1 MELSNVTRETE
12 FVILG
17 LSDLPEYQTLLFVAF
32 LALYMMNIVGNT
44 MIISLTRL
52 DTSLHTPMYFF
63 LGNLSFVDMC
73 FTSSIVPP
81 MLKNIVSSNKVIS
94 LHACIAQLYFFL
106 TFACT
111 ECLLLGCMAYDRY
124 VAICNPLH
132 YMMLM
137 NQRACILLVLF
148 SWIISALHALLHSLM
163 AARLTYCGANIIYH
177 FFCDM
182 APLLTLSCSDTT
194 ANRMLI
200 YTEGGLPLAFPFIIV
215 MVSYTRIIST
225 ILKIRSTQSRWKT
238 FSTCSSHLTVVIL
251 FYGTIGFMYLRPSSS
266 YSTAYNRI
274 VSIVYTV
281 VAPTLNP
288 FIYSLRNKDMKG
300 ALRKVLSKKGEI

>member
-1 MELSNVTRETE
+1 MELSNGTRKTE

-17 LSDLPEYQTLLFVAF
+17 LSNLPEYQAILFVAF
-32 LALYMMNIVGNT
+32 LALYMTNIGGNS
-44 MIISLTRL
+44 MVILLTRL

-73 FTSSIVPP
+73 FTSSIVPL
-81 MLKNIVSSNKVIS
+81 MLKNIVSLNKVMS

-111 ECLLLGCMAYDRY
+111 ESFLLGCMAYDRY

-137 NQRACILLVLF
+137 NQRACFLLVLF
-148 SWIISALHALLHSLM
+148 SWIICALRAMLHSFM
-163 AARLTYCGANIIYH
+163 AAKLSYCGANIIH
-177 FFCDM
+177 NFFCEL
-182 APLLTLSCSDTT
+182 PHLLILSCSDTT
-194 ANRMLI
+194 ANKMLM
-200 YTEGGLPLAFPFIIV
+200 YTEGGLALAFPFIIV

-225 ILKIRSTQSRWKT
+225 ILKIRSTQSRRNV
-238 FSTCSSHLTVVIL
+238 FSTCSSHFTCVIL
-251 FYGTIGFMYLRPSSS
+251 FYGSICFIYLHPSSS

-288 FIYSLRNKDMKG
+288 FIYSLRNKDMNS